1 VPVPSQTLA
10 ANWIDAGN
18 PFRPTY
24 APGTVLIHDF
34 QWDFIWNYSLK
45 LYVADGWPSILL
57 GTFAA
62 STIIAIVIWRC
73 LPLWLPVTLLVN
85 FALSAAFYLTHFP
98 HVSYY
103 FVPVS
108 TWGLYTFIFAGL
120 GRAGEE
126 AKGAGP
132 ALLSATALG
141 GSLFMLAHLN
151 FAKTSLLDKPQM
163 DFSPEPN
170 AVFWTANPS
179 GYLVYLD
186 IAYGATVMVADASTR
201 QALLKAF
208 GAEGLPQYFVA
219 DTPEINAIIVERQRM
234 KKVGHLFGFNVYR
247 ENQS

>member
-1 VPVPSQTLA
+1 MVIA
-10 ANWIDAGN
+10 
-18 PFRPTY
+18 
-24 APGTVLIHDF
+24 H
-34 QWDFIWNYSLK
+34 
-45 LYVADGWPSILL
+45 L
-57 GTFAA
+57 GGMG
-62 STIIAIVIWRC
+62 
-73 LPLWLPVTLLVN
+73 PL
-85 FALSAAFYLTHFP
+85 
-98 HVSYY
+98 HVH
-103 FVPVS
+103 
-108 TWGLYTFIFAGL
+108 LCGL

-126 AKGAGP
+126 AKGAAP

-151 FAKTSLLDKPQM
+151 FAKTSLLDKPQI

-201 QALLKAF
+201 KALLKAF

-234 KKVGHLFGFNVYR
+234 EKVGHLFGFNVYR
-247 ENQS
+247 ENQSEDENVDGDAEDTLTHPMPERRTQPTANV